1 MGMWPEPVL
10 VIGGTRGVG
19 RALAERLLMAGAR
32 VWTVGRSDD
41 APKGVER
48 HLQADVVADGLPTSE
63 LPEALGG
70 MAYCPGTIDLKPVRG
85 LSTEDLRQA
94 LEVNLVGAFRAAQD
108 TALRL
113 RKVPGSGMVF
123 FSTVAVSQGMPFH
136 AAVASAKAGVEGLSR
151 SLAAELAPHVR
162 VNCIAPSLTDTP
174 LAERLLATPEK
185 RKAADERHPLQR
197 HGRPDD
203 VAALAAF
210 LLGPDASWITGQ
222 VIGVD
227 GGLSSLRR

>member
-1 MGMWPEPVL
+1 
-10 VIGGTRGVG
+10 
-19 RALAERLLMAGAR
+19 
-32 VWTVGRSDD
+32 
-41 APKGVER
+41 
-48 HLQADVVADGLPTSE
+48 
-63 LPEALGG
+63 
-70 MAYCPGTIDLKPVRG
+70 
-85 LSTEDLRQA
+85 
-94 LEVNLVGAFRAAQD
+94 
-108 TALRL
+108 
-113 RKVPGSGMVF
+113 
-123 FSTVAVSQGMPFH
+123 MPFH